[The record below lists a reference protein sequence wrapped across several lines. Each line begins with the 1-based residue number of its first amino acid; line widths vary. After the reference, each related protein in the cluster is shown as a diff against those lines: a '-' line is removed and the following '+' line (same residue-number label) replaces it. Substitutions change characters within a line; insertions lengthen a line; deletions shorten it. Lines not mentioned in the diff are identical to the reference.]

1 MLGASPMDP
10 EEGGYAN
17 SPAIAPKIPIAA
29 RKMMMPMTR
38 TDQKEDQEPKTAAVT
53 LSYYDHL
60 GWWWSCLGHSGISR
74 HVLDGCCSGGL
85 SVSGLASDLIV
96 ANPSSQVRRRLRR
109 PAWPLCDAPEREAA
123 EWSRNRG
130 SNC

>member
-38 TDQKEDQEPKTAAVT
+38 TAIKRKIRNQKQ
-53 LSYYDHL
+53 
-60 GWWWSCLGHSGISR
+60 
-74 HVLDGCCSGGL
+74 
-85 SVSGLASDLIV
+85 
-96 ANPSSQVRRRLRR
+96 
-109 PAWPLCDAPEREAA
+109 PL
-123 EWSRNRG
+123 
-130 SNC
+130 